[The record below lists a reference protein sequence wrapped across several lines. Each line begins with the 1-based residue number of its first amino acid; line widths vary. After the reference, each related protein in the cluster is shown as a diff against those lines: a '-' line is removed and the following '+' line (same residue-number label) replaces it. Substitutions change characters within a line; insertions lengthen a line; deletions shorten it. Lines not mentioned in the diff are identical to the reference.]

1 MWISGG
7 RHEWAGHEKT
17 EKRSAHDHKFLGAHA
32 LLRVVS
38 SCAYAGASHHAM
50 HLHISYIRISDDA
63 SMCINTAADCCKK
76 SS

>member
-7 RHEWAGHEKT
+7 RHGGARPQEWAGT
-17 EKRSAHDHKFLGAHA
+17 TTSFCFFLGGGHA

-38 SCAYAGASHHAM
+38 SCAYVGASHHAM

-63 SMCINTAADCCKK
+63 
-76 SS
+76 